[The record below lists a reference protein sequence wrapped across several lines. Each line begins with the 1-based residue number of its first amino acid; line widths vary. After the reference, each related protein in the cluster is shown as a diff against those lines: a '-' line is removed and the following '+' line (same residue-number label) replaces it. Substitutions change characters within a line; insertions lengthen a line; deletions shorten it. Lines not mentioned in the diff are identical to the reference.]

1 MKVDWVALG
10 NFRSYDT
17 LEWEP
22 DPGVNLLL
30 GANGAGKTNLLEAI
44 AYLSTLRSFRSV
56 PDSGLIRDGGGAAL
70 VRAGVSSGDRRRLI
84 EVEVP
89 LSGPRRAQLDKSR
102 LQKTADLL
110 GVIRVIAFLPED
122 LDLVKRGP
130 AYRRDLLDAVA
141 VQLWAAAH
149 HDQTELDRALR
160 QRNAFLKSG
169 LRDDA
174 TLSVWDARLAQSG
187 GRVMSRRARV
197 IATLAPHLATAYADV
212 AGGSER
218 AAIGYVASWG
228 GEIAPDATAAEFT
241 TSIQEALERS
251 RRADYERR
259 LTTVGPHRDEP
270 VLLLDDV
277 DTRTHGSQGEQRTMA
292 LAVKLAAHRAV
303 ADMTGEPPV
312 LLLDDVFSELD
323 ADRSAA
329 LAKTLPPDT
338 QTVITSARPE
348 DVPVEG
354 AVWRVGDGR
363 VWRVGDGPGVPGVE
377 GAVGR

>member
-1 MKVDWVALG
+1 MKADWVALRH
-10 NFRSYDT
+10 FRSYHT

-30 GANGAGKTNLLEAI
+30 GPNGAGKTNLLEAI
-44 AYLSTLRSFRSV
+44 AYLATLRSFRSV
-56 PDSGLIRDGGGAAL
+56 PDPGLIGDGESAAV
-70 VRAGVSSGDRRRLI
+70 VRAGISSGERERLI
-84 EVEVP
+84 EIEIP
-89 LSGPRRAQLDKSR
+89 RSGPRRTQLDKSR

-149 HDQTELDRALR
+149 HDQAELDRALR
-160 QRNAFLKSG
+160 QRNAFLKAG
-169 LRDDA
+169 LRDDT

-187 GRVMSRRARV
+187 GRVMARRARV
-197 IATLAPHLATAYADV
+197 IETLGPHLEEAYGDI
-212 AGGSER
+212 GGGPER
-218 AAIGYVASWG
+218 ASIGYVSSWG
-228 GEIAPDATAAEFT
+228 GEIAPEATAADFT
-241 TSIQEALERS
+241 TRIQEALEGA
-251 RRADYERR
+251 RRVDYERR
-259 LTTVGPHRDEP
+259 LTSVGPHRDEP
-270 VLLLDDV
+270 FLLLDKS

-303 ADMTGEPPV
+303 TDMSGEPPV

-323 ADRSAA
+323 SERSAA

-338 QTVITSARPE
+338 QTMISSARPE
-348 DVPVEG
+348 DIPV
-354 AVWRVGDGR
+354 DGR
-363 VWRVGDGPGVPGVE
+363 VWRVGDGRV
-377 GAVGR
+377 AR